1 VCLLVPTRTLAPLID
16 LLEEKMLSRS
26 FLAGLVAVL
35 LATLVALP
43 AAAQSLT
50 SGDVA
55 GVITDP
61 SGAAVS
67 NAAVTLKNN
76 DTGSTQVRNTSPQG
90 AFRFQLL
97 QPGTYTVSVS
107 AQGFQTRDQVVA
119 VTVGQAS
126 TVNLQLAVG
135 TATQTVE
142 VTAEGGTVQT
152 ENANISTTFS
162 SSQVAN
168 VPNPGNDLSYIVQ
181 TSPGAVMNTQGGFGN
196 SSHVRSAGDF
206 KPLHRKRNER
216 ERSVSEPEQLRRH
229 QSVARTER
237 H

>member
-61 SGAAVS
+61 SGAAAVS

-107 AQGFQTRDQVVA
+107 SQGFQTRDQVVA

-152 ENANISTTFS
+152 ENARTSRLRLVRLRLPMYRIPATT
-162 SSQVAN
+162 
-168 VPNPGNDLSYIVQ
+168 
-181 TSPGAVMNTQGGFGN
+181 
-196 SSHVRSAGDF
+196 
-206 KPLHRKRNER
+206 
-216 ERSVSEPEQLRRH
+216 
-229 QSVARTER
+229 
-237 H
+237 